1 MRALLIEPYAS
12 ESHRR
17 LLDGL
22 QRRLPLEFERIE
34 MPPRKWKWRMR
45 GAALHLVPELE
56 RRPPADVLFCSA
68 YLALTDLVALGPEW
82 VRRARKVV
90 YFHENQ
96 FVYPKRLDQEWDFHF
111 ALTNVTTAL
120 AADAVA
126 FNSRYNRDSFFEA
139 LPVLLKRF
147 PDFRPLW
154 VTETIAARS
163 RVLPVPLDSTEFE
176 NLPRPHREGPA
187 RIIWNHRWEYDK
199 NPEEFFAAL
208 YQLDQSGV
216 DFELAVMGQQFQDR
230 PPVFDEAEKRL
241 AHRIVQWGHLSSRA
255 EYLASLAAADFVVST
270 AIHEFF
276 GVAVMEAVRAGC
288 TPVLPR
294 RLAYPELFPEEY
306 FYADGDLAGTL
317 HRRID
322 GLSRVRST
330 DPRPLTAFWEWPRW
344 ETPWLEWLTGNP
356 A

>member
-12 ESHRR
+12 SRTGGSWMACTAACRSNSNGSKCR
-17 LLDGL
+17 LQMEVAHARGGAS
-22 QRRLPLEFERIE
+22 
-34 MPPRKWKWRMR
+34 PRSGSWNA
-45 GAALHLVPELE
+45 G
-56 RRPPADVLFCSA
+56 PPADVLFCSA

-154 VTETIAARS
+154 VTETIAARPAFFRFRS
-163 RVLPVPLDSTEFE
+163 ISTEFE
-176 NLPRPHREGPA
+176 NLPCRTAKDRRGLSGITAGNTRQKPGGVFRRPH
-187 RIIWNHRWEYDK
+187 
-199 NPEEFFAAL
+199 
-208 YQLDQSGV
+208 QLDQSGV

-230 PPVFDEAEKRL
+230 PP
-241 AHRIVQWGHLSSRA
+241 SSTKPKNGWPTGSFSGATCLPAPNTWRA
-255 EYLASLAAADFVVST
+255 WPPPISVAST

-276 GVAVMEAVRAGC
+276 
-288 TPVLPR
+288 
-294 RLAYPELFPEEY
+294 
-306 FYADGDLAGTL
+306 
-317 HRRID
+317 
-322 GLSRVRST
+322 
-330 DPRPLTAFWEWPRW
+330 
-344 ETPWLEWLTGNP
+344 
-356 A
+356 